1 MLCKSREVFSLPAL
15 VLKRV
20 YVKSII
26 TAQVINKCENKH
38 SGKETDMG
46 YRCSMP
52 KENANDYEFRM
63 MEVIMVK
70 KSPVEETTS
79 SQVIIIDNDQETL
92 RHVQEN
98 WNDFINNLIK
108 VKKMEEHD
116 RQKMAESS
124 EIFGKRL
131 QPLFSRI
138 TASTNKNLLEYLS
151 KSLKK
156 ALILMAMERY
166 DGDKDVIC
174 KVLGIN
180 RERLDN
186 EMSLCGLKQ
195 GRKAA

>member
-1 MLCKSREVFSLPAL
+1 
-15 VLKRV
+15 
-20 YVKSII
+20 
-26 TAQVINKCENKH
+26 
-38 SGKETDMG
+38 MG
-46 YRCSMP
+46 YRCAMP
-52 KENANDYEFRM
+52 KENANDYEFRI
-63 MEVIMVK
+63 MEVIIVK
-70 KSPVEETTS
+70 KSAVGETTS
-79 SQVIIIDNDQETL
+79 SQVLFVDNNQETL
-92 RHVQEN
+92 RHVQED

-116 RQKMAESS
+116 RQKVAESS

-138 TASTNKNLLEYLS
+138 VASTNKNLLANMS

-156 ALILMAMERY
+156 ALLLMAMERY
-166 DGDKDVIC
+166 AGDTDVIC

-186 EMSLCGLKQ
+186 EMNLCGLKQ

>member
-1 MLCKSREVFSLPAL
+1 
-15 VLKRV
+15 
-20 YVKSII
+20 
-26 TAQVINKCENKH
+26 
-38 SGKETDMG
+38 MG
-46 YRCSMP
+46 YRHAML
-52 KENANDYEFRM
+52 KENADDYEFRM

-70 KSPVEETTS
+70 KSPVGETAS
-79 SQVIIIDNDQETL
+79 SQVIIIDNNQETL
-92 RHVQEN
+92 RQVQEN
-98 WNDFINNLIK
+98 WNDFINNVIK
-108 VKKMEEHD
+108 VKKMEEHE
-116 RQKMAESS
+116 RRKMTESS

-138 TASTNKNLLEYLS
+138 TASTSKNLLANLS

-166 DGDKDVIC
+166 AGDKDVIC

-195 GRKAA
+195 GRKAI

>member
-1 MLCKSREVFSLPAL
+1 
-15 VLKRV
+15 
-20 YVKSII
+20 
-26 TAQVINKCENKH
+26 
-38 SGKETDMG
+38 MG
-46 YRCSMP
+46 YRCATS

-63 MEVIMVK
+63 MEVVMVK
-70 KSPVEETTS
+70 KSPVGETAS
-79 SQVIIIDNDQETL
+79 SHVITIDNDQETL

-108 VKKMEEHD
+108 VKKMEELD
-116 RQKMAESS
+116 RRKVTESS

-138 TASTNKNLLEYLS
+138 TASTNKNLLANLS

-166 DGDKDVIC
+166 DGDKEVIC
-174 KVLGIN
+174 KILGIN

-186 EMSLCGLKQ
+186 EMNLCGLKPV
-195 GRKAA
+195 RKAA

>member
-1 MLCKSREVFSLPAL
+1 MHLYEKIACSGIGFEWVSVELIFSS
-15 VLKRV
+15 
-20 YVKSII
+20 SIFDG
-26 TAQVINKCENKH
+26 KENEH
-38 SGKETDMG
+38 SGKEAAMG
-46 YRCSMP
+46 YRCAMP

-70 KSPVEETTS
+70 KSQTKETTS

-98 WNDFINNLIK
+98 WNDIINNLIK
-108 VKKMEEHD
+108 VKKMDEHD
-116 RQKMAESS
+116 RQKITESS

-131 QPLFSRI
+131 QPLFSKI
-138 TASTNKNLLEYLS
+138 TASANKNLLENLS

-166 DGDKDVIC
+166 SGDKDIIC

-186 EMSLCGLKQ
+186 EMSICGLNQ
-195 GRKAA
+195 ARKAA

>member
-1 MLCKSREVFSLPAL
+1 
-15 VLKRV
+15 
-20 YVKSII
+20 
-26 TAQVINKCENKH
+26 
-38 SGKETDMG
+38 MG
-46 YRCSMP
+46 YRCSLP
-52 KENANDYEFRM
+52 KENCGEFEYRL
-63 MEVIMVK
+63 MEVLMVK
-70 KSPVEETTS
+70 KTQTGEKSS
-79 SQVIIIDNDQETL
+79 SQVFVIDNDQETL

-98 WNDFINNLIK
+98 WNDFIGNLIK
-108 VKKMEEHD
+108 VKKIEDQD
-116 RQKMAESS
+116 RQKVAESS

-131 QPLFSRI
+131 EPLFSRI
-138 TASTNKNLLEYLS
+138 TEATNKNLLANLS

-166 DGDKDVIC
+166 EGDKDIIC

>member
-1 MLCKSREVFSLPAL
+1 MGKFLVAGTGFERVSIDSIFSAFSFD
-15 VLKRV
+15 KTE
-20 YVKSII
+20 ID
-26 TAQVINKCENKH
+26 H
-38 SGKETDMG
+38 SGKETAMG
-46 YRCSMP
+46 YRWAVS
-52 KENANDYEFRM
+52 KENANEYEFRM

-70 KSPVEETTS
+70 KSPVGESTS
-79 SQVIIIDNDQETL
+79 SQVVIIDNDKETL

-108 VKKMEEHD
+108 VKKMEEHE

-138 TASTNKNLLEYLS
+138 SASTNKNLLANLS

-174 KVLGIN
+174 MVLGIN

-195 GRKAA
+195 ERKAA

>member
-1 MLCKSREVFSLPAL
+1 MRYSGNISLPAL
-15 VLKRV
+15 VLKRE
-20 YVKSII
+20 YIKSIL
-26 TAQVINKCENKH
+26 TVPVIHKSKNKH
-38 SGKETDMG
+38 SRKETDMG

-52 KENANDYEFRM
+52 KENPNDYEFRM
-63 MEVIMVK
+63 MEVVMVK
-70 KSPVEETTS
+70 KSQVEETTS
-79 SQVIIIDNDQETL
+79 SQVIVIDNDQETL

-124 EIFGKRL
+124 EIFGTRL

-138 TASTNKNLLEYLS
+138 TASTNKNLLENLS

-156 ALILMAMERY
+156 ALLLMAMERY

-174 KVLGIN
+174 RVLGIN

-186 EMSLCGLKQ
+186 EMNLCGLKQ